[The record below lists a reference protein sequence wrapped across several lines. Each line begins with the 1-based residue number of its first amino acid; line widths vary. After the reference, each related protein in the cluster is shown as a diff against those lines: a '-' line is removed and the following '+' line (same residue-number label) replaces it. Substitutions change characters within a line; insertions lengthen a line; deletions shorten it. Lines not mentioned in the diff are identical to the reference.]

1 MKSAILAGGAAT
13 RFDGK
18 PKGLEKVGGERI
30 LDRLIRSVQVASGSA
45 PLLVANDDR
54 AATWAEGLTVK
65 KDLMP
70 GCGALGGIYT
80 ALAESTEPVLIVAW
94 DMPFIP
100 GELLELL
107 IKNAGEYDVYLPES
121 LGPRG
126 VEPLCG
132 VYGPGATNPLLA
144 ALVDE
149 DFRTDSFHDKVR
161 VGSLPLDDVKRFGD
175 PETIFFNVNSQSELE
190 QAEELWRNKH
200 A

>member
-175 PETIFFNVNSQSELE
+175 PETIFFNVNSPSELE

>member
-13 RFDGK
+13 RFDGS

-30 LDRLIRSVQVASGSA
+30 LDRVIRAMQAATGSP
-45 PLLVANDDR
+45 PLLIANDDQ
-54 AATWAEGLTVK
+54 AGTWAEGLTVR

-80 ALAESTEPVLIVAW
+80 ALADSEDPVLIVAW
-94 DMPFIP
+94 DMPFVP
-100 GELLELL
+100 PELLEELV
-107 IKNAGEYDVYLPES
+107 KNAGEYDVYLPES
-121 LGPRG
+121 LGPRS

-132 VYGPGATNPLLA
+132 IYGPGATAPLRT

-161 VGSLPLDDVKRFGD
+161 VGVLPLDDVKKYGD
-175 PETIFFNVNSQSELE
+175 PETIFFNVNSSSELE

>member
-30 LDRLIRSVQVASGSA
+30 LDHLIRAVRVASGSP
-45 PLLVANDDR
+45 PLLVANDDQ
-54 AATWAEGLTVK
+54 AATWAEGLTVM

-100 GELLELL
+100 AELLDVL
-107 IKNAGEYDVYLPES
+107 IDNAGEYDVYLPVS
-121 LGPRG
+121 L
-126 VEPLCG
+126 
-132 VYGPGATNPLLA
+132 
-144 ALVDE
+144 
-149 DFRTDSFHDKVR
+149 
-161 VGSLPLDDVKRFGD
+161 
-175 PETIFFNVNSQSELE
+175 
-190 QAEELWRNKH
+190 
-200 A
+200 